1 MERIHFYVMKIIF
14 VVFVAQTVGYNM
26 IPTTTD
32 RNKNDM
38 NIAYFGPSF
47 RIRIGRLIK
56 RIIISK
62 KLPRLYNM
70 DGWRYGRGYVAEV
83 TNWRREEPSK

>member
-32 RNKNDM
+32 SNKNDM

-47 RIRIGRLIK
+47 RICIGSVGPLR
-56 RIIISK
+56 SV
-62 KLPRLYNM
+62 
-70 DGWRYGRGYVAEV
+70 GRSADKTHYYL
-83 TNWRREEPSK
+83 